1 MTDLLLRLFV
11 KDYKNTN
18 SPVVREK
25 YGTLGS
31 VVGIVVNI
39 ILSMFK
45 YLVGVISNS
54 VAITADAI
62 NNLSDAAS
70 CIVTL
75 IGFKFAGRKPDK
87 EHPFGHGRIEYIAAL
102 IVGFIVELMGY
113 ELFKSSIDK
122 IRNPEEVTV
131 SLPVVTVLC
140 VSILGK
146 VWLSFFNRTLGKRID
161 SPAMSAVAADSI
173 SDSVATGITLASLV
187 LSKFFGVSLDGYAGI
202 IVSLFI
208 LYAGFGVLKETVSV
222 IIGVPPSKELVNE
235 LVSFI
240 LSHEEIAGIH
250 DLIIHSYG
258 ATNTFATVHAEISAD
273 EDMIKAHDTIDLI
286 EKQVKENFGIELV
299 IHLDPIVT
307 EDEKINSLK
316 ELVMKNVLEISSEM
330 SIHDFRVVDGPTHTN
345 LIFDVVVPYSFKLSD
360 KELIYILEKK
370 MKAVNERFCLVVTV
384 DKCYI

>member
-1 MTDLLLRLFV
+1 MTNLLLRLFV

-113 ELFKSSIDK
+113 VLIKSSIDK
-122 IRNPEEVTV
+122 IRNPEEVTI

>member
-39 ILSMFK
+39 ILSVFK

-113 ELFKSSIDK
+113 ELIKSSIDK

-258 ATNTFATVHAEISAD
+258 ATNTFATVHAEISAN

-307 EDEKINSLK
+307 EDEKITSLK

>member
-39 ILSMFK
+39 ILSVFK

-113 ELFKSSIDK
+113 ELIKSSIDK

>member
-113 ELFKSSIDK
+113 ELIKSSIDK

-360 KELIYILEKK
+360 KELVYILEKK

>member
-113 ELFKSSIDK
+113 ELIKSSIDK

>member
-39 ILSMFK
+39 ILSVFK

-113 ELFKSSIDK
+113 ELIKSSIDK

-360 KELIYILEKK
+360 KELVYILEKK

>member
-1 MTDLLLRLFV
+1 MTNLLLRLFV

-39 ILSMFK
+39 ILSVFK

-113 ELFKSSIDK
+113 ELIKSSIDK